1 MQKTR
6 KRKTRKRKT
15 RKRNLFGGDKK
26 NIKFYIA
33 ENMDHCRDKKC
44 RLVLINK
51 KNSNEMYISKNNAKN
66 DDLYLLA
73 KNSMYK
79 FRVLFVYDE
88 VFFD

>member
-1 MQKTR
+1 MQ
-6 KRKTRKRKT
+6 KTRKRKT

-33 ENMDHCRDKKC
+33 ENKDHCRGKKC

-51 KNSNEMYISKNNAKN
+51 EKSNEMYISKNNAN
-66 DDLYLLA
+66 IDDLYDLA
-73 KNSMYK
+73 KNSMYN

>member
-33 ENMDHCRDKKC
+33 ENKKC

-51 KNSNEMYISKNNAKN
+51 EKSNEMYISKNNAN
-66 DDLYLLA
+66 IDDLYDLA
-73 KNSMYK
+73 KNSMYN